1 MLKKFNFGL
10 AREKNDFHLK
20 KNFMNGKIYGFINLM
35 LLMFLSIS
43 FTYGQR
49 NITGQ
54 VTDNESGKT
63 LPGVMV
69 LVKGTSVASVTD
81 LDGKYLIKVPANN
94 DTLEFSMIGM
104 ETQEVPIT
112 SDIINVVMSPSATSE
127 IQQVVVIGYG
137 KVKKSDATGSV
148 TTVSSKDFNHGQI
161 TTPQELL
168 VGKTAGVVLT
178 SSNGAPGTGF
188 KIRIRGGSSLNASND
203 PLIIVDGVPLDNHDV
218 SGSSNPLSFI
228 NPSDIESFTILKDA
242 SATAIYGSRASNGVI
257 IITTKK
263 GKQGAPLS
271 ISYDGVVTVST
282 PIAFLNVYTGDE
294 FRQIAQE
301 HKDIYDTSL
310 YSLLGNQNT
319 DWQAKIFRTSV
330 SYDHNLS
337 LSGSYKILPYRV
349 SMGYT
354 NQQGILLN
362 TGLKRITGAINLNPT
377 LLHNNLKVNINAKVM
392 NINNNFG
399 DYGAVG
405 SAISMDPTQPVKDS
419 TEAMDGY
426 FQWQTYGANLGTPNP
441 VEQALAIDNKS
452 VNNRFVGNIK
462 LDYTLP
468 FLPDLTATLNV
479 GTDYNVGKG
488 HSNRPTTSPSTLISP
503 LAWGR
508 LSDYGSENKNS
519 VLDFYLN
526 YNKDL
531 EAIKSKIDFTAGY
544 SWEHFQRQGSSYT
557 RGIVDDLHPYQKSD
571 SSQYITENYLV
582 SFFGR
587 ANYSLLD
594 RYLLTATVRYDGSSR
609 FAEGNRWGLFP
620 SAAFAWKIKEE
631 KFLKNVSAISE
642 LKLRLGWGVTGQ
654 QDIGNDYPAM
664 AKYTLSSEGS
674 YYFFDGQFIPTL
686 RPDAY
691 DPNIRWE
698 KTTTK
703 NIGLDFGFL
712 KNRLFG
718 SVDLYYRVTDNLLN
732 TVTIPSG
739 SNFSNRLLTNVGSLE
754 NKGIEASMN
763 VVIVSTKNTSLTLNT
778 NFTYQKNKI
787 TKLLLNDDPN
797 YIGILYGSAFTGQN
811 QVTRVGYPA
820 YSFFVNRQIYDADG
834 KPIEG
839 LYEDI
844 SGQGGAVN
852 GNNEDKYIYHNPA
865 PDYILGMGIRFNY
878 KNFDFST
885 SARAY
890 IGNYVLNG
898 VVAGA
903 SYDQMQQ
910 IGYWKNMPSALSNT
924 NFVKRQFTSDYFVEN
939 ASFLKVDNIGIG
951 YSFKP
956 IDKLS
961 LRFTFTV
968 QNAFIYTKYSGLDP
982 EVDGGIDNNFYPRPR
997 NYVIGLNI
1005 KF

>member
-1 MLKKFNFGL
+1 
-10 AREKNDFHLK
+10 
-20 KNFMNGKIYGFINLM
+20 MNGKIYGFINLM
-35 LLMFLSIS
+35 LLMFVSIG

-49 NITGQ
+49 NISGQ
-54 VTDNESGKT
+54 VTDSETGNT

-69 LVKGTSVASVTD
+69 LVKGTSVATVTD
-81 LDGKYLIKVPANN
+81 LDGKYLIKVPQGY

-104 ETQEVPIT
+104 ETQEVAIT

-148 TTVSSKDFNHGQI
+148 TSVTSKDFNHGQI

-178 SSNGAPGTGF
+178 SSNGAPGSGF
-188 KIRIRGGSSLNASND
+188 TIRIRGGSSLNASND

-263 GKQGAPLS
+263 GKQGPLS
-271 ISYDGVVTVST
+271 VSYNGVVTVSS
-282 PIAFLNVYTGDE
+282 PIAFYDVYTGDE

-301 HKDIYDTSL
+301 HKDIFDTSL
-310 YSLLGNQNT
+310 YSLLGTENT
-319 DWQAKIFRTSV
+319 NWQSLIYRTAISN
-330 SYDHNLS
+330 DHNIS

-362 TGLKRITGAINLNPT
+362 TGLQRITGAINLSPT
-377 LLHNNLKVNINAKVM
+377 LLHNNLKVNINAKVL
-392 NINNNFG
+392 NLQNNFG

-405 SAISMDPTQPVKDS
+405 SAISMDPTQPVKDG
-419 TEAMDGY
+419 TKETAGY

-441 VEQALAIDNKS
+441 VEQALDVDNKS

-468 FLPDLTATLNV
+468 FLRDITATLNV

-488 HSNRPTTSPSTLISP
+488 HNNRPTTAPSILISP
-503 LAWGR
+503 LSWGR
-508 LSDYGSENKNS
+508 LSDYASENRNS

-531 EAIKSKIDFTAGY
+531 DAIKSKIDFTAGY
-544 SWEHFQRQGSSYT
+544 SWEHFLRQGSSYT
-557 RGIVDDLHPYQKSD
+557 RGIVDDLHPYQKLD

-609 FAEGNRWGLFP
+609 FAKGNRWGLFP
-620 SAAFAWKIKEE
+620 SAAFAWKINEE

-654 QDIGNDYPAM
+654 QDIGSDYPAM
-664 AKYTLSSEGS
+664 AKYTISSEGS
-674 YYFFDGQFIPTL
+674 YYFLDGQFIPTL

-698 KTTTK
+698 KTITK
-703 NIGLDFGFL
+703 NIGLDYGFMD
-712 KNRLFG
+712 NRLYG
-718 SVDLYYRVTDNLLN
+718 SIDLYHRVTKDLLN

-739 SNFSNRLLTNVGSLE
+739 SNFSNKLLTNVGSLE
-754 NKGIEASMN
+754 NKGIEASLN
-763 VVIVSTKNTSLTLNT
+763 LVAISTKDVSLTFNT
-778 NFTYQKNKI
+778 NFTYQNNKI
-787 TKLLLNDDPN
+787 TKLLLTDDPN

-811 QVTRVGYPA
+811 QITKVGYPA
-820 YSFFVNRQIYDADG
+820 YSFFVNKQIYDADG
-834 KPIEG
+834 NPIEG

-844 SGQGGAVN
+844 SGKGGVVA
-852 GNNEDKYIYHNPA
+852 GDNEDKYIYHNPA

-890 IGNYVLNG
+890 IGNYVLNQ
-898 VVAGA
+898 VLASA

-910 IGYWKNMPSALSNT
+910 IGYWKNMPAALSKY

-939 ASFLKVDNIGIG
+939 ASFLKVDNIGVG
-951 YSFKP
+951 YNFKP

-961 LRFTFTV
+961 MRLTFTV
-968 QNAFIYTKYSGLDP
+968 QNAFIITKYSGIDP
-982 EVDGGIDNNFYPRPR
+982 EVNGGVDNSFYPRPR
-997 NYVIGLNI
+997 NYVLGLNI